1 MVNMNNDDRDISKED
16 NNRANIAM
24 SIVIGVT
31 IILLLYCVKWL

>member
-1 MVNMNNDDRDISKED
+1 MNNDDRDISKED

>member
-1 MVNMNNDDRDISKED
+1 MNNDDRDISKED

-24 SIVIGVT
+24 SIVIGIT